1 MKKRF
6 LVFLLAL
13 LMLPTA
19 LLFTGCRKMDHYR
32 AVVPSDQ
39 SFYSIL
45 DYSSKNLEDP
55 CKYDFDVH
63 FKVVR
68 KHAVVAGEEREVIYV
83 EYNYNDNLNDYYDNS
98 ETLIY
103 VASKSFYL
111 DGNEWKAD
119 VSSMWTKWSH
129 VYGAMGKAGTY
140 VEYMTNRIWDR
151 DFPADSK
158 KVTDDYIEYKFK
170 YDEETFKI
178 SNNEYHVLLGY
189 HMKSRYEETDQT
201 ATLVLGESNFAIAHL
216 DTITAAM
223 LAD

>member
-6 LVFLLAL
+6 LVFLFAL

-19 LLFTGCRKMDHYR
+19 LLFTACGKMDRYS
-32 AVVPSDQ
+32 AVVPSDRP
-39 SFYSIL
+39 FYSEL
-45 DYSSKNLEDP
+45 TYSNKSKEG
-55 CKYDFDVH
+55 KWDFEVH

-68 KHAVVAGEEREVIYV
+68 ENVHVAGEDRDVIYV
-83 EYNYNDNLNDYYDNS
+83 EYDYNDKLKDSYDNS

-129 VYGAMGKAGTY
+129 VYGAMGKSGTY
-140 VEYMTNRIWDR
+140 VEYMTGSILGR
-151 DFPADSK
+151 DFPQNIK
-158 KVTDDYIEYKFK
+158 TVTDDYIEYKFK
-170 YDEETFKI
+170 NDEETFKI
-178 SNNEYHVLLGY
+178 SNNPYHVLLGY
-189 HMKSRYEETDQT
+189 HMDSKYETINQD
-201 ATLVLGESNFAIAHL
+201 ATLVLGNPNFAIAHL

-223 LAD
+223 LED